1 MSDVPPAADDDDCP
15 PDADVPEGTLVRE
28 LPIINKRGLHARAA
42 ARLVQTVER
51 FEAEVKVTRCGET
64 VGGTSI
70 MGILMLAAPVGSSV
84 RFTAHGKEAAE
95 VLDAIEKLFTEKF
108 GEEE

>member
-1 MSDVPPAADDDDCP
+1 MNDVPPAADDGYPSDP
-15 PDADVPEGTLVRE
+15 DVPPGTLVRE

-51 FEAEVKVTRCGET
+51 FEAEVKVTRFGET

-70 MGILMLAAPVGSSV
+70 MGILMLAAPLGSSV
-84 RFTAHGKEAAE
+84 RFAAHGKEAAE
-95 VLDAIEKLFTEKF
+95 VLDAIEKLLAEKF